1 MSDDITPPVT
11 RTPTG
16 ADVAE
21 QRPSVIRH
29 LSYDDLDRPVRAV
42 ARAED
47 IVPIELV
54 EPGDVQVR
62 VGSRRDHRHEPV
74 DLDRLA
80 DFPSV
85 RSVYALRPVRAR
97 RPLPNIEELLTSML
111 PPDGET
117 LRNLP
122 NLKRLHSA
130 RFIRSTATRLDP
142 SALPASLEALN
153 VARHSLAG
161 GWDKKMPADGP
172 PRFADLLHLTSL
184 RRLTLRD
191 CWPGDSVA
199 PLAGLTSLVLL
210 DCDAPNGWSKL
221 GTLTALEA
229 VTAVRPQVAN
239 LKALRTWTRLRS
251 LTLGNAGV
259 KSLAGI
265 EAFHRLERLTLFLVR
280 VGDLSPIAGLS
291 RLAEIVMRGPTNVKD
306 LTPLGQLPALRRLE
320 IERVGIGA
328 RDDIHVRSIKPLASA
343 AALEEVL
350 LPGVSID
357 DGDVTPLIGLP
368 RLRRVKVYGDLDAS
382 VLELRRARPD
392 VTVDWRPA
400 DQRQGERMGDVY
412 LQKPVEGSTQWWM
425 SEDLT
430 ELLGTRTNHD
440 AERRLVSRMRT
451 ENPALLAQLDFD
463 TEGDAV
469 VVLAKTRADL
479 IAVAELIA
487 RMAKERA
494 SDS

>member
-1 MSDDITPPVT
+1 MPDDITPPT
-11 RTPTG
+11 SRAPAG
-16 ADVAE
+16 ADIPE
-21 QRPSVIRH
+21 QRPAVIRH
-29 LSYDDLDRPVRAV
+29 LSYDDMDPPARAA

-54 EPGDVQVR
+54 EPGDLQVR

-85 RSVYALRPVRAR
+85 RSVYALRPIRAR
-97 RPLPNIEELLTSML
+97 RPLASIEELLTSML
-111 PPDGET
+111 PPDVET

-122 NLKRLHSA
+122 NLKRLYSA

-142 SALPASLEALN
+142 SALPTSLEALN

-172 PRFADLLHLTSL
+172 PRFADLLRLTSL

-199 PLAGLTSLVLL
+199 PLAGLTSLVAL

-229 VTAVRPQVAN
+229 VTAVRPQLAN

-251 LTLGNAGV
+251 LTVGNGGV

-265 EAFHRLERLTLFLVR
+265 DAFQQLERLTLFLVR
-280 VGDLSPIAGLS
+280 IADLSSLAGLS
-291 RLAEIVMRGPTNVKD
+291 KLEEIVMRGLTTVTD
-306 LTPLGQLPALRRLE
+306 LAPLGHLPALRRLE

-328 RDDIHVRSIKPLASA
+328 RDDIHIRSIKPLASA
-343 AALEEVL
+343 AALEEAL

-368 RLRRVKVYGDLDAS
+368 RLRRVKLYGDMDAS

-392 VTVDWRPA
+392 VAVDWRPA
-400 DQRQGERMGDVY
+400 DQRRGERMGDV
-412 LQKPVEGSTQWWM
+412 LSAAAG
-425 SEDLT
+425 
-430 ELLGTRTNHD
+430 
-440 AERRLVSRMRT
+440 RRLDSMVDERGPHRAARRAHESRCRAT
-451 ENPALLAQLDFD
+451 SREPHSRGESGVARATGLRHR
-463 TEGDAV
+463 GRRGGR
-469 VVLAKTRADL
+469 TRAD
-479 IAVAELIA
+479 AGGPRRGGGAHRAHGEGA
-487 RMAKERA
+487 RA
-494 SDS
+494 